1 MSDPSPA
8 SESGDPSD
16 VVVTVTTSRYDQ
28 PNGVVVWKRESIA
41 TGPFDIAVL
50 DALAARLHPWALSQV
65 AGKVLARRPAAGE
78 PIDYLGRF
86 SGVRELVIAVRPA
99 GQDPAA
105 SPSPKTRPL
114 KGLFLDYSVQA
125 QAQANPV

>member
-1 MSDPSPA
+1 MPAPIPAGPPS
-8 SESGDPSD
+8 DPSD
-16 VVVTVTTSRYDQ
+16 VVVTVTTRRYEQ
-28 PNGVVVWKRESIA
+28 PNGAVIWQRESSA
-41 TGPFDIAVL
+41 TGPFETAAL

-86 SGVRELVIAVRPA
+86 SDVRELVIAVRPA

-105 SPSPKTRPL
+105 SPSPKTRLL
-114 KGLFLDYSVQA
+114 KGLFLDYSVPAEA
-125 QAQANPV
+125 QPTPV